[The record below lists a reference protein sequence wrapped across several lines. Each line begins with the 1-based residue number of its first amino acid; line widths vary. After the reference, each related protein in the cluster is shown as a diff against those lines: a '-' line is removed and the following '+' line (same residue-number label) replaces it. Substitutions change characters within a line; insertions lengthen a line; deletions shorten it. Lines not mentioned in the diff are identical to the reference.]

1 MAHAPIFLP
10 DMINKH
16 DITGLILAGGLG
28 TRMGHGDKGMQ
39 PLHGQPLARHV
50 LQRLAPQVGPL
61 AISANEHAGDYAR
74 FGLPVWQ
81 DVLPGHAGPLAGLH
95 SGMRHAATP
104 YLLSVPCDS
113 PLLPPDLA
121 ARLAAGLTQNNA
133 DLAIAVTEELDPA
146 TGLTVRR
153 PHPVF
158 CLVKTSALPQLDAY
172 LAAGER
178 RMRTWHG
185 PLKLAEVLFEDSA
198 AFGNVNTP
206 DELAA
211 LQARAL
217 SVPMAQAILADTVA
231 PVADIE
237 QLPLQQAFE
246 RILAADI
253 ISPIS
258 VPAHDNSAM
267 DGYALYGADLGAD
280 LGGGAP
286 VTLAVVDTIL
296 AGRPGTVKVARGQC
310 ARIMTGAVMPDGCDS
325 VVPQE
330 LVLQAGET
338 SITLAPDCIRPGDN
352 RRFKG
357 EDLMQGK
364 PALLQGKRLGPAE
377 LGLLASLGIATVPV
391 RRRLRVAFFS
401 TGDELRSIGEPL
413 AAGCIYDSNR
423 YTLLGML
430 TRLGCEVLDMGIVK
444 DNPPALEAALRGAC
458 ASADVI
464 ITSGGVSSGAA
475 DFTREILARLGKVAF
490 WHINMRPGR
499 PMAFGRIASAGDTAL
514 LLGLPGNPVAVMAT
528 FYFLARPALLR
539 LMGADAEASSLP
551 LLQVAAQAPIRKK
564 RGRTEY
570 QRGIVE
576 RDADGRQ
583 HVRVTGAQGSGILRS
598 MTQANCMIVLHE
610 AQGNVAAG
618 DLVDIV
624 LFHGLT

>member
-1 MAHAPIFLP
+1 
-10 DMINKH
+10 MINTH

-28 TRMGHGDKGMQ
+28 TRMGQRDKGML

-50 LQRLAPQVGPL
+50 LQRLAPQVGQL

-104 YLLSVPCDS
+104 YLLTVPCDS

-121 ARLAAGLTQNNA
+121 ARLAAGLMENDA

-146 TGLTVRR
+146 TGSAVRR

-158 CLVKTSALPQLDAY
+158 CLVKTSALSQLDAY

-185 PLKLAEVLFEDSA
+185 PLKLAEVLFDDGA
-198 AFGNVNTP
+198 AFGNINTP

-211 LQARAL
+211 LQARGL
-217 SVPMAQAILADTVA
+217 SVPMAQAILADSVA

-237 QLPLQQAFE
+237 ELPLPQAFE

-267 DGYALYGADLGAD
+267 DGYALHGAD
-280 LGGGAP
+280 LGGSVP
-286 VTLAVVDTIL
+286 LTLAVVDTIL
-296 AGRPGTVKVARGQC
+296 AGRPGTVTVRRGQC

-330 LVLQAGET
+330 LLQQASAS

-357 EDLMQGK
+357 EDLMQGQ

-401 TGDELRSIGEPL
+401 TGDELRSLGEPL
-413 AAGCIYDSNR
+413 DAGCIYDSNR

-444 DNPPALEAALRGAC
+444 DDPQALEAALRGAC

-475 DFTREILARLGKVAF
+475 DFTREILARLGEVAF
-490 WHINMRPGR
+490 WQINMRPGR
-499 PMAFGRIASAGDTAL
+499 PMAFGRIASEGDTAL

-539 LMGADAEASSLP
+539 MMGADADASSLP

-570 QRGIVE
+570 QRGIVG

-610 AQGNVAAG
+610 GQGHVAAG
-618 DLVDIV
+618 DLVDVV
-624 LFHGLT
+624 LFHGLM

>member
-1 MAHAPIFLP
+1 
-10 DMINKH
+10 MINTH

-28 TRMGHGDKGMQ
+28 TRMGQRDKGML

-50 LQRLAPQVGPL
+50 LQRLAPQVGQL
-61 AISANEHAGDYAR
+61 AISVHADAGDYAR
-74 FGLPVWQ
+74 FGLPVWP
-81 DVLPGHAGPLAGLH
+81 DALPGQLGPLAGLH
-95 SGMRHAATP
+95 SGMRHAGTP
-104 YLLSVPCDS
+104 YLLTVPCDS

-121 ARLAAGLTQNNA
+121 ARLATGLVENNA
-133 DLAIAVTEELDPA
+133 DLAIAVTEEIDPA
-146 TGLTVRR
+146 TGSTVRR

-172 LAAGER
+172 LRSGER

-185 PLKLAEVLFEDSA
+185 PLKLAEVLFENNG
-198 AFGNVNTP
+198 AFGNINTP

-211 LQARAL
+211 LQAQGL
-217 SVPMAQAILADTVA
+217 SVPMAQAILADSVA
-231 PVADIE
+231 PVTDVE
-237 QLPLQQAFE
+237 QLPLPQAFE

-280 LGGGAP
+280 LGGSVP
-286 VTLAVVDTIL
+286 LTLAVVDTIL
-296 AGRPGTVKVARGQC
+296 AGRPGTVKVGRGQC
-310 ARIMTGAVMPDGCDS
+310 ARIMTGAVMPDDCDS

-330 LVLQAGET
+330 LLQQASAS

-357 EDLMQGK
+357 EDLMQGQ

-413 AAGCIYDSNR
+413 DAGCIYDSNR

-430 TRLGCEVLDMGIVK
+430 SRLGCEVLDMGIVK
-444 DNPPALEAALRGAC
+444 DDPQALEAALRGAC

-475 DFTREILARLGKVAF
+475 DFTREILARLGEVAF
-490 WHINMRPGR
+490 WQINMRPGR
-499 PMAFGRIASAGDTAL
+499 PMAFGRIASEGDTAL
-514 LLGLPGNPVAVMAT
+514 LLGLPGNPVAVMAA
-528 FYFLARPALLR
+528 FYFLARPTLLR
-539 LMGADAEASSLP
+539 LMGADADTATLP

-576 RDADGRQ
+576 RGADGRQ

-610 AQGNVAAG
+610 AQGNVAMG

>member
-1 MAHAPIFLP
+1 
-10 DMINKH
+10 MINRH

-28 TRMGHGDKGMQ
+28 TRMGQRDKGML

-50 LQRLAPQVGPL
+50 LQRLAPQVGQL
-61 AISANEHAGDYAR
+61 AISVHAEAGDYAR
-74 FGLPVWQ
+74 FGLPVWP
-81 DVLPGHAGPLAGLH
+81 DVLPGQLGPLAGLH
-95 SGMRHAATP
+95 SGMQHANTP

-121 ARLAAGLTQNNA
+121 VRLAAGLTHENA
-133 DLAIAVTEELDPA
+133 DLAIAVTEETDPA
-146 TGLTVRR
+146 TGATVRR

-172 LAAGER
+172 LRGGER

-185 PLKLAEVLFEDSA
+185 PLKLAEVLFEDGA
-198 AFGNVNTP
+198 AFGNINTP
-206 DELAA
+206 DQLAA
-211 LQARAL
+211 LQAQGL
-217 SVPMAQAILADTVA
+217 SVPMAQAILADSVI
-231 PVADIE
+231 PVAE
-237 QLPLQQAFE
+237 SETLPLPQAFE

-267 DGYALYGADLGAD
+267 DGYALHGADLGAD
-280 LGGGAP
+280 LDGNAP
-286 VTLAVVDTIL
+286 LTLAVVDTIL
-296 AGRPGTVKVARGQC
+296 AGRPGTVSVQRGQC

-330 LVLQAGET
+330 LVQQASEQH
-338 SITLAPDCIRPGDN
+338 ITIALDCIRPGDN

-357 EDLMQGK
+357 EDLMQGQ
-364 PALLQGKRLGPAE
+364 PALLQGKILGPAE

-401 TGDELRSIGEPL
+401 TGDELRSIGEQL
-413 AAGCIYDSNR
+413 DAGCIYDSNR

-444 DNPPALEAALRGAC
+444 DQPQALEAALRGAC
-458 ASADVI
+458 AKADVI

-475 DFTREILARLGKVAF
+475 DFTREILARLGDVAF
-490 WHINMRPGR
+490 WQINMRPGR
-499 PMAFGRIASAGDTAL
+499 PMAFGRISSEGDSAL
-514 LLGLPGNPVAVMAT
+514 LLGLPGNPVAVMAA
-528 FYFLARPALLR
+528 FYFLARPTLLR
-539 LMGADAEASSLP
+539 LMGADADTATLP
-551 LLQVAAQAPIRKK
+551 RLHVAAQAPSRKK

-570 QRGIVE
+570 QRGILE
-576 RDADGRQ
+576 RDAQGCQ
-583 HVRVTGAQGSGILRS
+583 QVRVTGAQGSGILRS

-610 AQGNVAAG
+610 GQGNVAAG
-618 DLVDIV
+618 DPVDIV

>member
-1 MAHAPIFLP
+1 
-10 DMINKH
+10 MINTH

-28 TRMGHGDKGMQ
+28 TRMGQRDKGML

-50 LQRLAPQVGPL
+50 LQRLAPQVGQL
-61 AISANEHAGDYAR
+61 AISVHADAGDYAR
-74 FGLPVWQ
+74 FGLPVWP
-81 DVLPGHAGPLAGLH
+81 DVLPGQLGPLAGLH
-95 SGMRHAATP
+95 SGMQHAGTP
-104 YLLSVPCDS
+104 YLLTVPCDS

-121 ARLAAGLTQNNA
+121 ARLATGLVDNEA
-133 DLAIAVTEELDPA
+133 DLAIAVTEEIDPA
-146 TGLTVRR
+146 TGSTVRR

-158 CLVKTSALPQLDAY
+158 CLVKTSALPQLDSY
-172 LAAGER
+172 LRGGER

-185 PLKLAEVLFEDSA
+185 PLKLAEVVFEDGA
-198 AFGNVNTP
+198 AFGNMNTP

-211 LQARAL
+211 LQAQGL
-217 SVPMAQAILADTVA
+217 SVPMAQAILADSVA
-231 PVADIE
+231 PVADVE
-237 QLPLQQAFE
+237 QLPLPQAFE

-267 DGYALYGADLGAD
+267 DGYALHGED
-280 LGGGAP
+280 LGGDAP
-286 VTLAVVDTIL
+286 LTLAVVDTIL
-296 AGRPGTVKVARGQC
+296 AGRPGTVSVQRGQC
-310 ARIMTGAVMPDGCDS
+310 ARIMTGAVMPAGCDS

-330 LVLQAGET
+330 LVRHASDTG
-338 SITLAPDCIRPGDN
+338 ITLAPDCIRPGDN

-357 EDLMQGK
+357 EDLMQGQ
-364 PALLQGKRLGPAE
+364 PALLQGKLLGPAE

-391 RRRLRVAFFS
+391 RRTLRVAVFS
-401 TGDELRSIGEPL
+401 TGDELRSIGEALEP
-413 AAGCIYDSNR
+413 GCIYDSNR

-444 DNPPALEAALRGAC
+444 DSAQALEAALRGAC
-458 ASADVI
+458 AQADVI

-475 DFTREILARLGKVAF
+475 DFTREILARLGEVSF
-490 WHINMRPGR
+490 WQINMRPGR
-499 PMAFGRIASAGDTAL
+499 PMAFGTISSEGHSAL

-539 LMGADAEASSLP
+539 LMGANAESASLP

-598 MTQANCMIVLHE
+598 MTQANCMIVLH
-610 AQGNVAAG
+610 AQQGHVAAG
-618 DLVDIV
+618 ELVDIV

>member
-28 TRMGHGDKGMQ
+28 TRMGQRDKGML

-50 LQRLAPQVGPL
+50 LQRLAPQVGQL
-61 AISANEHAGDYAR
+61 AISVHADAGDYAR
-74 FGLPVWQ
+74 FGLPVWP
-81 DVLPGHAGPLAGLH
+81 DVLPGQLGPLAGLH
-95 SGMRHAATP
+95 SGMRHAGTP
-104 YLLSVPCDS
+104 YLLTVPCDS

-121 ARLAAGLTQNNA
+121 ARLAAGLVENDA
-133 DLAIAVTEELDPA
+133 DLAIAVTEETDPA
-146 TGLTVRR
+146 TGSAVRR

-158 CLVKTSALPQLDAY
+158 CLVKTAALPQLDAY
-172 LAAGER
+172 LRGGER

-185 PLKLAEVLFEDSA
+185 PLKLAEVLFEDGA
-198 AFGNVNTP
+198 AFGNINTP

-211 LQARAL
+211 LQARGL

-231 PVADIE
+231 PVTGIE
-237 QLPLQQAFE
+237 ELPLPQAFG
-246 RILAADI
+246 RMLAADI

-267 DGYALYGADLGAD
+267 DGYALHGAD
-280 LGGGAP
+280 LGGGTP
-286 VTLAVVDTIL
+286 VTLVVVDTIL
-296 AGRPGTVKVARGQC
+296 AGRPGTVKVERGQC

-330 LVLQAGET
+330 LVLQVNET
-338 SITLAPDCIRPGDN
+338 SITLAPDSIRPGDN

-357 EDLMQGK
+357 EDLMQGQ
-364 PALLQGKRLGPAE
+364 PALLQGKILGPAE
-377 LGLLASLGIATVPV
+377 LGLLASLGIAAVPV

-413 AAGCIYDSNR
+413 DAGCIYDSNR

-444 DNPPALEAALRGAC
+444 DNPQALEAALRGAC
-458 ASADVI
+458 AKADVI

-475 DFTREILARLGKVAF
+475 DFTRDILARLGDVAF
-490 WHINMRPGR
+490 WQINMRPGR
-499 PMAFGRIASAGDTAL
+499 PMAFGRIASEGDTAL
-514 LLGLPGNPVAVMAT
+514 LLGLPGNPVAVMAA
-528 FYFLARPALLR
+528 FYFLARPTLLR
-539 LMGADAEASSLP
+539 LMGADADTDTASLP

-576 RDADGRQ
+576 RGADGRQ

-610 AQGNVAAG
+610 AQGHVAAG
-618 DLVDIV
+618 DLVDVV
-624 LFHGLT
+624 LFHGLM

>member
-1 MAHAPIFLP
+1 
-10 DMINKH
+10 MINTH
-16 DITGLILAGGLG
+16 DITGLVLAGGLG
-28 TRMGHGDKGMQ
+28 TRMGHGDKGML

-50 LQRLAPQVGPL
+50 LQRLAPQVGQL
-61 AISANEHAGDYAR
+61 AISANAHADDYAR
-74 FGLPVWQ
+74 FGLPVWR
-81 DVLPGHAGPLAGLH
+81 DVLPGQLGPLAGLH
-95 SGMRHAATP
+95 SGMRHATTP
-104 YLLSVPCDS
+104 YLLTVPCDS

-121 ARLAAGLTQNNA
+121 ARLAAGLIDNDA
-133 DLAIAVTEELDPA
+133 DLAIAVTEELDEA
-146 TGLTVRR
+146 TGQLVRR

-158 CLVKTSALPQLDAY
+158 CLVKTSALPQLEAY

-185 PLKLAEVLFEDSA
+185 PLTLAEVLFHDGS

-206 DELAA
+206 EDLAA
-211 LQARAL
+211 LQAQGL
-217 SVPMAQAILADTVA
+217 SVPMAQAILADSVA
-231 PVADIE
+231 PVADVE
-237 QLPLQQAFE
+237 QLPLPQAFE

-267 DGYALYGADLGAD
+267 DGYALHGED
-280 LGGGAP
+280 LGGDAA

-296 AGRPGTVKVARGQC
+296 AGRPGSVTVERGQC
-310 ARIMTGAVMPDGCDS
+310 ARIMTGAVMPAGCDS

-330 LVLQAGET
+330 LVRHAGDS
-338 SITLAPDCIRPGDN
+338 SISVAPDCIRPGDN

-357 EDLMQGK
+357 EDLMQGQ

-413 AAGCIYDSNR
+413 APGCIYDSNR

-444 DNPPALEAALRGAC
+444 DDPQALEAALRGAC
-458 ASADVI
+458 TKADVI

-475 DFTREILARLGKVAF
+475 DFTREILARLGEVAF
-490 WHINMRPGR
+490 WQINMRPGR
-499 PMAFGRIASAGDTAL
+499 PMAFGRIASEGDTAL
-514 LLGLPGNPVAVMAT
+514 LLGLPGNPVAVMAA
-528 FYFLARPALLR
+528 FYFLARPTLLR
-539 LMGADAEASSLP
+539 LMGADADTSSLP

-576 RDADGRQ
+576 RGADGRQ

-598 MTQANCMIVLHE
+598 MTQANCMIVLH
-610 AQGNVAAG
+610 AQQGHVAAG

>member
-1 MAHAPIFLP
+1 
-10 DMINKH
+10 MINTH

-28 TRMGHGDKGMQ
+28 TRMGQRDKGML

-50 LQRLAPQVGPL
+50 LQRLVPQVGQL
-61 AISANEHAGDYAR
+61 AISVHADAGDYAR
-74 FGLPVWQ
+74 FGLAVWP
-81 DVLPGHAGPLAGLH
+81 DVLSGQLGPLAGLH
-95 SGMRHAATP
+95 SGMQHASTP
-104 YLLSVPCDS
+104 YLLTVPCDS

-121 ARLAAGLTQNNA
+121 ARLATGLVENNA
-133 DLAIAVTEELDPA
+133 DLAIAVTEEIDPA
-146 TGLTVRR
+146 TGSAVHR

-158 CLVKTSALPQLDAY
+158 CLVKTSALPQLEAY
-172 LAAGER
+172 LRSGER

-185 PLKLAEVLFEDSA
+185 PLKLAEVVFEDGA
-198 AFGNVNTP
+198 AFGNMNTP

-211 LQARAL
+211 LQAQGL
-217 SVPMAQAILADTVA
+217 SVPMAQAILADSVA
-231 PVADIE
+231 PVADVE
-237 QLPLQQAFE
+237 QLPLPQAFE

-267 DGYALYGADLGAD
+267 DGYALHGAD
-280 LGGGAP
+280 LGGDTA

-296 AGRPGTVKVARGQC
+296 AGRPGTVKVGRGQC

-330 LVLQAGET
+330 LLQQASAS

-401 TGDELRSIGEPL
+401 TGDELRSLGEPL

-444 DNPPALEAALRGAC
+444 DDPQALEAALRGAC
-458 ASADVI
+458 TKADVI

-475 DFTREILARLGKVAF
+475 DFTREILARLGEVAF
-490 WHINMRPGR
+490 WQINMRPGR
-499 PMAFGRIASAGDTAL
+499 PMAFGRIASEGDTAL
-514 LLGLPGNPVAVMAT
+514 LLGLPGNPVAVMAA
-528 FYFLARPALLR
+528 FYFLARPTLLR
-539 LMGADAEASSLP
+539 LMGADADTATLP

-576 RDADGRQ
+576 RGADGRQ

-610 AQGNVAAG
+610 AQGNVATG

>member
-1 MAHAPIFLP
+1 
-10 DMINKH
+10 MINKH

-28 TRMGHGDKGMQ
+28 TRMGQRDKGML

-50 LQRLAPQVGPL
+50 LQRLAPQVGQL
-61 AISANEHAGDYAR
+61 AISVHADAGDYAS
-74 FGLPVWQ
+74 FGLPVWP
-81 DVLPGHAGPLAGLH
+81 DSLPGQLGPLAGLH
-95 SGMRHAATP
+95 SGMRHAGTP
-104 YLLSVPCDS
+104 YLLTVPCDS

-121 ARLAAGLTQNNA
+121 ARLAAGLAENDA
-133 DLAIAVTEELDPA
+133 DLAIAVTEEIDPA
-146 TGLTVRR
+146 TGQTVRR

-158 CLVKTSALPQLDAY
+158 CLVKTSALPQLDSY
-172 LAAGER
+172 LRGGER

-185 PLKLAEVLFEDSA
+185 PLKLAEVLFENNS
-198 AFGNVNTP
+198 AFGNINTP

-211 LQARAL
+211 LQAQGL
-217 SVPMAQAILADTVA
+217 SVPMAQAILADTVT
-231 PVADIE
+231 PVAEIE
-237 QLPLQQAFE
+237 ELPLPQAFE

-253 ISPIS
+253 VSPIS

-267 DGYALYGADLGAD
+267 DGYALHGDD
-280 LGGGAP
+280 LGGDTP

-296 AGRPGTVKVARGQC
+296 AGRPGTVTIQRGQC

-330 LVLQAGET
+330 LVQQASAS
-338 SITLAPDCIRPGDN
+338 SITVAPDCIRPGDN

-357 EDLMQGK
+357 EDLMQGQ
-364 PALLQGKRLGPAE
+364 PALLQGKTLGPAE

-413 AAGCIYDSNR
+413 DAGCIYDSNR

-444 DNPPALEAALRGAC
+444 DNPQALEAALRGAC

-464 ITSGGVSSGAA
+464 VTSGGVSSGAA
-475 DFTREILARLGKVAF
+475 DFTREILARLGEVAF
-490 WHINMRPGR
+490 WQINMRPGR
-499 PMAFGRIASAGDTAL
+499 PMAFGRIASEGDTAL
-514 LLGLPGNPVAVMAT
+514 LLGLPGNPVAVMAA
-528 FYFLARPALLR
+528 FYFLARPTLLR
-539 LMGADAEASSLP
+539 LMGADADTAALP
-551 LLQVAAQAPIRKK
+551 LLQVAAQAAIRKK

-576 RDADGRQ
+576 RGPDGRQ
-583 HVRVTGAQGSGILRS
+583 HVRLTGAQGSGILHS
-598 MTQANCMIVLHE
+598 MTQANCIIVLHE
-610 AQGNVAAG
+610 AQGHVAAG

-624 LFHGLT
+624 LFHGLI

>member
-1 MAHAPIFLP
+1 
-10 DMINKH
+10 MIVQQ
-16 DITGLILAGGLG
+16 DITGLVLAGGLG
-28 TRMGHGDKGMQ
+28 TRMGRSDKGMLS
-39 PLHGQPLARHV
+39 LHGQPLVRHV
-50 LQRLAPQVGPL
+50 LQRLAPQVGQL
-61 AISANEHAGDYAR
+61 AISANAHAAAYAR
-74 FGLPVWQ
+74 FGLPVWP
-81 DVLPGHAGPLAGLH
+81 DLLPGQLGPLAGLH
-95 SGMRHAATP
+95 SGMQHARTP
-104 YLLSVPCDS
+104 YLLTVPCDS

-121 ARLAAGLTQNNA
+121 ARLAAGLREHDA
-133 DLAIAVTEELDPA
+133 DLAIAVTEELDAA
-146 TGLTVRR
+146 TGRRVRR

-185 PLKLAEVLFEDSA
+185 PLKLAEVLFENGA
-198 AFGNVNTP
+198 AFGNLNTP
-206 DELAA
+206 AELAA
-211 LQARAL
+211 LQAQAL
-217 SVPMAQAILADTVA
+217 SVPMAQAMLANAAA
-231 PVADIE
+231 PVAEIE
-237 QLPLQQAFE
+237 RLALPQALE

-267 DGYALYGADLGAD
+267 DGYALHGED
-280 LGGGAP
+280 LGGDTA

-296 AGRPGTVKVARGQC
+296 AGRPGTVSVGRGQC
-310 ARIMTGAVMPDGCDS
+310 ARIMTGAVMPAGCDS

-330 LVLQAGET
+330 LVQQASEH
-338 SITLAPDCIRPGDN
+338 SITVAPDCISPGDN
-352 RRFKG
+352 RRFEG

-413 AAGCIYDSNR
+413 DAGCIYDSNR

-430 TRLGCEVLDMGIVK
+430 SRLGCEVLDMGIVK
-444 DNPPALEAALRGAC
+444 DQPQALEAALRGAC
-458 ASADVI
+458 ATADVI

-475 DFTREILARLGKVAF
+475 DFTRDILARLGDVAF
-490 WHINMRPGR
+490 WQINMRPGR
-499 PMAFGRIASAGDTAL
+499 PMAFGNIASDGHTAL

-528 FYFLARPALLR
+528 FYFLARPTLLR
-539 LMGADAEASSLP
+539 LMGADADTASLP

-576 RDADGRQ
+576 RGPDGRQ

-610 AQGNVAAG
+610 EQGHVAAG
-618 DLVDIV
+618 DPVDIV

>member
-1 MAHAPIFLP
+1 
-10 DMINKH
+10 MINKH

-28 TRMGHGDKGMQ
+28 TRMGQRDKGML

-50 LQRLAPQVGPL
+50 LQRLAPQVGQL
-61 AISANEHAGDYAR
+61 AISANEHAGDYPR

-81 DVLPGHAGPLAGLH
+81 DALPGHAGPLAGLH

-104 YLLSVPCDS
+104 YLLTVPCDS

-121 ARLAAGLTQNNA
+121 VRLAAGLTHENA
-133 DLAIAVTEELDPA
+133 DLAIAVTEETDPA
-146 TGLTVRR
+146 TGATVRR

-172 LAAGER
+172 LRGGER

-185 PLKLAEVLFEDSA
+185 PLKLAEVLFEDGA
-198 AFGNVNTP
+198 AFGNINTP
-206 DELAA
+206 DQLAA
-211 LQARAL
+211 LQAQGL
-217 SVPMAQAILADTVA
+217 SVPMAQAILADSVI
-231 PVADIE
+231 PVAE
-237 QLPLQQAFE
+237 SETLPLPQAFE

-267 DGYALYGADLGAD
+267 DGYALHGADLGSD
-280 LGGGAP
+280 LDGNAP
-286 VTLAVVDTIL
+286 LTLAVVDTIL
-296 AGRPGTVKVARGQC
+296 AGRPGTVSVQRGQC

-330 LVLQAGET
+330 LVQQASEQH
-338 SITLAPDCIRPGDN
+338 ITIAPDCIRPGDN

-357 EDLMQGK
+357 EDLMQGQ
-364 PALLQGKRLGPAE
+364 PALLQGKILGPAE

-401 TGDELRSIGEPL
+401 TGDELRSIGEQL
-413 AAGCIYDSNR
+413 DAGCIYDSNR

-444 DNPPALEAALRGAC
+444 DQPQALEAALRGAC
-458 ASADVI
+458 AKADVI

-475 DFTREILARLGKVAF
+475 DFTREILARLGDVAF
-490 WHINMRPGR
+490 WQINMRPGR
-499 PMAFGRIASAGDTAL
+499 PMAFGPISSEGDTAL
-514 LLGLPGNPVAVMAT
+514 LLGLPGNPVAVMAA
-528 FYFLARPALLR
+528 FYFLARPTLLR
-539 LMGADAEASSLP
+539 LMGADADSASLP

-576 RDADGRQ
+576 RGADGHQ

-610 AQGNVAAG
+610 GQGHVAAG

-624 LFHGLT
+624 LFHGLI

>member
-1 MAHAPIFLP
+1 
-10 DMINKH
+10 MIVQQ
-16 DITGLILAGGLG
+16 DITGLVLAGGLG
-28 TRMGHGDKGMQ
+28 TRMGRSDKGMLS
-39 PLHGQPLARHV
+39 LHGQPLVRHV
-50 LQRLAPQVGPL
+50 LQRLAPQVGQL
-61 AISANEHAGDYAR
+61 AISANAHAAAYAR
-74 FGLPVWQ
+74 FGLPVWP
-81 DVLPGHAGPLAGLH
+81 DLLPGQLGPLAGLH
-95 SGMRHAATP
+95 SGMQHARTP
-104 YLLSVPCDS
+104 YLLTVPCDS

-121 ARLAAGLTQNNA
+121 ARLAAGLREHDA
-133 DLAIAVTEELDPA
+133 DLAIAVTEELDAA
-146 TGLTVRR
+146 TGRRVRR

-185 PLKLAEVLFEDSA
+185 PLKLAEVLFENGA
-198 AFGNVNTP
+198 AFGNLNTP
-206 DELAA
+206 AELAA
-211 LQARAL
+211 LQAQAL
-217 SVPMAQAILADTVA
+217 SVPMAQAMLADAAA
-231 PVADIE
+231 PVAE
-237 QLPLQQAFE
+237 SERRALPPALE

-253 ISPIS
+253 SSPIS

-267 DGYALYGADLGAD
+267 DGYALHGED
-280 LGGGAP
+280 LGGDTA

-296 AGRPGTVKVARGQC
+296 AGRPGTVSVGRGQC
-310 ARIMTGAVMPDGCDS
+310 ARIMTGAVMPAGCDS

-330 LVLQAGET
+330 LVQQASEH
-338 SITLAPDCIRPGDN
+338 SITVAPDCISPGDN
-352 RRFKG
+352 RRFEG

-413 AAGCIYDSNR
+413 DAGCIYDSNR

-430 TRLGCEVLDMGIVK
+430 SRLGCEVLDMGIVK
-444 DNPPALEAALRGAC
+444 DQPQALEAALRGAC
-458 ASADVI
+458 ATADVI

-475 DFTREILARLGKVAF
+475 DFTRDILARLGDVAF
-490 WHINMRPGR
+490 WQINMRPGR
-499 PMAFGRIASAGDTAL
+499 PMAFGNIASDGHTAL

-528 FYFLARPALLR
+528 FYFLARPTLLR
-539 LMGADAEASSLP
+539 LMGADADTASLP

-576 RDADGRQ
+576 RGPDGRQ

-610 AQGNVAAG
+610 EQGHVAAG
-618 DLVDIV
+618 DPVDIV

>member
-1 MAHAPIFLP
+1 
-10 DMINKH
+10 MINTH
-16 DITGLILAGGLG
+16 DITGLVLAGGLG
-28 TRMGHGDKGMQ
+28 TRMGNSDKGML

-50 LQRLAPQVGPL
+50 LQRLAPQVGQL
-61 AISANEHAGDYAR
+61 AISANAHAEDYAT
-74 FGLPVWQ
+74 FGLPVWP
-81 DVLPGHAGPLAGLH
+81 DLLPGQLGPLAGLH
-95 SGMRHAATP
+95 SGMRHARTP
-104 YLLSVPCDS
+104 YLLTVPCDS

-121 ARLAAGLTQNNA
+121 VRLAAGLSENGA
-133 DLAIAVTEELDPA
+133 DLAIAVTEEMDPA
-146 TGLTVRR
+146 TGSSVRR

-158 CLVKTSALPQLDAY
+158 CLVKTSALPQLEAY

-185 PLKLAEVLFEDSA
+185 PLKLAEVLFQEHG
-198 AFGNVNTP
+198 AFGNLNTP
-206 DELAA
+206 EDLAA
-211 LQARAL
+211 LQAQGL
-217 SVPMAQAILADTVA
+217 SVPMAQAILADAVA
-231 PVADIE
+231 PIADLE
-237 QLPLQQAFE
+237 QLALPQALE

-267 DGYALYGADLGAD
+267 DGYALHGAD
-280 LGGGAP
+280 LGGNAP

-296 AGRPGTVKVARGQC
+296 AGRPGTVPVQRGQC

-330 LVLQAGET
+330 LVRQSSEH
-338 SITLAPDCIRPGDN
+338 SITLAPDCIRPGNN

-357 EDLMQGK
+357 EDLMQGQ
-364 PALLQGKRLGPAE
+364 PALLQGKILGPAE

-401 TGDELRSIGEPL
+401 TGDELRSIGEALEP
-413 AAGCIYDSNR
+413 GCIYDSNR

-444 DNPPALEAALRGAC
+444 DNPQALETALRGAC
-458 ASADVI
+458 AQADVI

-490 WHINMRPGR
+490 WQINMRPGR
-499 PMAFGRIASAGDTAL
+499 PMAFGNIASDGHSAL
-514 LLGLPGNPVAVMAT
+514 LLGLPGNPVAVMAA
-528 FYFLARPALLR
+528 FYFLARPTLLR
-539 LMGADAEASSLP
+539 LMGADAHTANPL
-551 LLQVAAQAPIRKK
+551 LLQVAAQDPIRKK

-576 RDADGRQ
+576 RDPDGSQ
-583 HVRVTGAQGSGILRS
+583 HVRLTGAQGSGILHS
-598 MTQANCMIVLHE
+598 MTQANCIIVLHAE
-610 AQGNVAAG
+610 QGHVAAG

-624 LFHGLT
+624 LLRGLI

>member
-1 MAHAPIFLP
+1 
-10 DMINKH
+10 MINTH
-16 DITGLILAGGLG
+16 DITGLVLAGGLG
-28 TRMGHGDKGMQ
+28 TRMGHGDKGML

-50 LQRLAPQVGPL
+50 LQRLAPQVGQL
-61 AISANEHAGDYAR
+61 AISANAHADDYAR
-74 FGLPVWQ
+74 FGLPVWR
-81 DVLPGHAGPLAGLH
+81 DALPGQLGPLAGLH
-95 SGMRHAATP
+95 SGMRHATTP
-104 YLLSVPCDS
+104 YLLTVPCDS

-121 ARLAAGLTQNNA
+121 ARLAAGLIDNDA
-133 DLAIAVTEELDPA
+133 DLAIAVTEELDEA
-146 TGLTVRR
+146 TGQLVRR

-158 CLVKTSALPQLDAY
+158 CLVKTSALPQLEAY

-185 PLKLAEVLFEDSA
+185 PLTLAEVLFHDGS

-206 DELAA
+206 EDLAA
-211 LQARAL
+211 LQAQGL
-217 SVPMAQAILADTVA
+217 SVPMAQAILADSVA
-231 PVADIE
+231 PVAE
-237 QLPLQQAFE
+237 LEHLALPQALE

-267 DGYALYGADLGAD
+267 DGYALHGED
-280 LGGGAP
+280 LGGDAA

-296 AGRPGTVKVARGQC
+296 AGRPGSVTVERGQC
-310 ARIMTGAVMPDGCDS
+310 ARIMTGAVMPAGCDS

-330 LVLQAGET
+330 LVRHAGDS
-338 SITLAPDCIRPGDN
+338 SISVAPDCIRPGDN

-357 EDLMQGK
+357 EDLMQGQ

-413 AAGCIYDSNR
+413 APGCIYDSNR

-444 DNPPALEAALRGAC
+444 DNPQALEAALRGAC
-458 ASADVI
+458 AQADVI

-475 DFTREILARLGKVAF
+475 DFTREILARLGDVTF
-490 WHINMRPGR
+490 WQINMRPGR
-499 PMAFGRIASAGDTAL
+499 PMAFGNISSEGHAAL
-514 LLGLPGNPVAVMAT
+514 LLGLPGNPVAVMAA
-528 FYFLARPALLR
+528 FYFLARPTLLR
-539 LMGADAEASSLP
+539 LMGADADTASLP

-576 RDADGRQ
+576 RGADGRQ

-598 MTQANCMIVLHE
+598 MTQANCMIVLH
-610 AQGNVAAG
+610 AQQGHVAAG

>member
-1 MAHAPIFLP
+1 
-10 DMINKH
+10 MINTH
-16 DITGLILAGGLG
+16 DITGLVLAGGLG
-28 TRMGHGDKGMQ
+28 TRMGHGDKGML

-50 LQRLAPQVGPL
+50 LQRLAPQVGQL
-61 AISANEHAGDYAR
+61 AISANAHADDYAR
-74 FGLPVWQ
+74 FGLPVWR
-81 DVLPGHAGPLAGLH
+81 DALPGQLGPLAGLH
-95 SGMRHAATP
+95 SGMRHATTP
-104 YLLSVPCDS
+104 YLLTVPCDS

-121 ARLAAGLTQNNA
+121 ARLAAGLIDNDA
-133 DLAIAVTEELDPA
+133 DLAIAVTEELDEA
-146 TGLTVRR
+146 TGQLVRR

-158 CLVKTSALPQLDAY
+158 CLVKTSALPQLEAY

-185 PLKLAEVLFEDSA
+185 PLTLAEVLFHDGS

-206 DELAA
+206 EDLAA
-211 LQARAL
+211 LQAQGL
-217 SVPMAQAILADTVA
+217 SVPMAQAILADSVA
-231 PVADIE
+231 PVAE
-237 QLPLQQAFE
+237 LEHLALPQALE

-267 DGYALYGADLGAD
+267 DGYALHGED
-280 LGGGAP
+280 LGGDAA

-296 AGRPGTVKVARGQC
+296 AGRPGSVSVQRGQC
-310 ARIMTGAVMPDGCDS
+310 ARIMTGAVMPAGCDS

-330 LVLQAGET
+330 LVRHAGDS
-338 SITLAPDCIRPGDN
+338 SISVAPECIRPGDN

-357 EDLMQGK
+357 EDLMQGQ

-413 AAGCIYDSNR
+413 APGCIYDSNR

-444 DNPPALEAALRGAC
+444 DNPQALEAALRGAC
-458 ASADVI
+458 AQADVI

-475 DFTREILARLGKVAF
+475 DFTREILARLGDVSF
-490 WHINMRPGR
+490 WQINMRPGR
-499 PMAFGRIASAGDTAL
+499 PMAFGNISSEGHAAL
-514 LLGLPGNPVAVMAT
+514 LLGLPGNPVAVMAA
-528 FYFLARPALLR
+528 FYFLARPTLLR
-539 LMGADAEASSLP
+539 LMGADADTASLP
-551 LLQVAAQAPIRKK
+551 LLQVAAQAAIRKK

-576 RDADGRQ
+576 RGADGRQ

-598 MTQANCMIVLHE
+598 MTQANCMIVLH
-610 AQGNVAAG
+610 AQQGHVAAG

>member
-1 MAHAPIFLP
+1 
-10 DMINKH
+10 
-16 DITGLILAGGLG
+16 
-28 TRMGHGDKGMQ
+28 
-39 PLHGQPLARHV
+39 
-50 LQRLAPQVGPL
+50 
-61 AISANEHAGDYAR
+61 
-74 FGLPVWQ
+74 
-81 DVLPGHAGPLAGLH
+81 
-95 SGMRHAATP
+95 
-104 YLLSVPCDS
+104 
-113 PLLPPDLA
+113 
-121 ARLAAGLTQNNA
+121 LTQDHA
-133 DLAIAVTEELDPA
+133 DLAIAVTEEIDPA
-146 TGLTVRR
+146 TGSTVRR

-158 CLVKTSALPQLDAY
+158 CLVKTSALPQLAAY

-185 PLKLAEVLFEDSA
+185 ALKLTEVLFENNS
-198 AFGNVNTP
+198 AFGNINTP
-206 DELAA
+206 HELAA
-211 LQARAL
+211 LQAQGL

-231 PVADIE
+231 PVAEIE
-237 QLPLQQAFE
+237 TLPLPQAFE

-267 DGYALYGADLGAD
+267 DGYALHGAD
-280 LGGGAP
+280 LGGDTP

-296 AGRPGTVKVARGQC
+296 AGRPGTVTIGRGQC

-330 LVLQAGET
+330 LVQQASEHA
-338 SITLAPDCIRPGDN
+338 ITVAPDCIRAGDN

-357 EDLMQGK
+357 EDLMQGQ

-401 TGDELRSIGEPL
+401 TGDELRSIGEQL
-413 AAGCIYDSNR
+413 DAGCIYDSNR

-430 TRLGCEVLDMGIVK
+430 SRLGCEVLDMGIVK
-444 DNPPALEAALRGAC
+444 DNPQALEAALRGAC
-458 ASADVI
+458 AQADVI

-475 DFTREILARLGKVAF
+475 DFTRDILARLGEVAF
-490 WHINMRPGR
+490 WQINMRPGR
-499 PMAFGRIASAGDTAL
+499 PMAFGRIASEGDTAL
-514 LLGLPGNPVAVMAT
+514 LLGLPGNPVAVMAA
-528 FYFLARPALLR
+528 FYFLARPTLLR
-539 LMGADAEASSLP
+539 LMGADADTSTLP

-610 AQGNVAAG
+610 AQGHVAAG

-624 LFHGLT
+624 LFHGLS

>member
-1 MAHAPIFLP
+1 
-10 DMINKH
+10 MINTH

-28 TRMGHGDKGMQ
+28 TRMGQRDKGML

-50 LQRLAPQVGPL
+50 LQRLAPQVGQL
-61 AISANEHAGDYAR
+61 AISVHADAGDYAR
-74 FGLPVWQ
+74 FDLPVWP
-81 DVLPGHAGPLAGLH
+81 DVLPGHLGPLAGLH
-95 SGMRHAATP
+95 SGMRHASTP
-104 YLLSVPCDS
+104 YLLTVPCDS

-121 ARLAAGLTQNNA
+121 ACLAAGLVENDA
-133 DLAIAVTEELDPA
+133 DLAIAVTEEIDPA
-146 TGLTVRR
+146 TGTAVRR

-172 LAAGER
+172 LRNGER

-185 PLKLAEVLFEDSA
+185 SLKLAEVVFEDGA
-198 AFGNVNTP
+198 AFGNMNTP

-211 LQARAL
+211 LQTQGL
-217 SVPMAQAILADTVA
+217 SVPMAQAILADSVP

-237 QLPLQQAFE
+237 ELPLPQAFE

-267 DGYALYGADLGAD
+267 DGYALHGAD
-280 LGGGAP
+280 LGGSVP
-286 VTLAVVDTIL
+286 LTLAVVDTIL
-296 AGRPGTVKVARGQC
+296 AGRPGTVKVGRGQC

-330 LVLQAGET
+330 LVQQASEH
-338 SITLAPDCIRPGDN
+338 SITVAPDCIRPGDN

-364 PALLQGKRLGPAE
+364 SALLQGKRLGPAE
-377 LGLLASLGIATVPV
+377 LGLLASLGIATVFV

-413 AAGCIYDSNR
+413 DAGCIYDSNR

-430 TRLGCEVLDMGIVK
+430 SRLGCDVLDMGIVK
-444 DNPPALEAALRGAC
+444 DNPQALEAALRGAC

-475 DFTREILARLGKVAF
+475 DFTREILARLGEVAF
-490 WHINMRPGR
+490 WQINMRPGR
-499 PMAFGRIASAGDTAL
+499 PMAFGRIASEGDTAL
-514 LLGLPGNPVAVMAT
+514 LLGLPGNPVAVMAA
-528 FYFLARPALLR
+528 FYFLARPTLLR
-539 LMGADAEASSLP
+539 LMGADADTSALP
-551 LLQVAAQAPIRKK
+551 LLQVVAQAPIRKK

-610 AQGNVAAG
+610 AQGNVAMG

>member
-1 MAHAPIFLP
+1 
-10 DMINKH
+10 MINTH
-16 DITGLILAGGLG
+16 DITGLVLAGGLG
-28 TRMGHGDKGMQ
+28 TRMGNSDKGML

-50 LQRLAPQVGPL
+50 LQRLAPQVGQL
-61 AISANEHAGDYAR
+61 AISANAHAEDYAR
-74 FGLPVWQ
+74 FGLPVWP
-81 DVLPGHAGPLAGLH
+81 DLLPGQLGPLAGLH
-95 SGMRHAATP
+95 SGMRHAGTP
-104 YLLSVPCDS
+104 YLLTVPCDS

-121 ARLAAGLTQNNA
+121 VRLAACLSENGA
-133 DLAIAVTEELDPA
+133 DLAIAVTEEMDPA
-146 TGLTVRR
+146 TGSAVRR

-158 CLVKTSALPQLDAY
+158 CLVKTSALPQLEAY

-185 PLKLAEVLFEDSA
+185 PLKLAEVLFQEHG

-206 DELAA
+206 EDLAA
-211 LQARAL
+211 LQAQGL
-217 SVPMAQAILADTVA
+217 SVPMAQAILADAVA
-231 PVADIE
+231 PIADLE
-237 QLPLQQAFE
+237 QLALPQALE

-267 DGYALYGADLGAD
+267 DGYALHGED
-280 LGGGAP
+280 LGGDAA

-296 AGRPGTVKVARGQC
+296 AGRPGSVSVQRRQC
-310 ARIMTGAVMPDGCDS
+310 ARIMTGAVMPAGCDS

-330 LVLQAGET
+330 LVRHAGDS
-338 SITLAPDCIRPGDN
+338 SISVAPDCIRPGDN

-357 EDLMQGK
+357 EDLMQGQ

-413 AAGCIYDSNR
+413 APGCIYDSNR

-430 TRLGCEVLDMGIVK
+430 TRLGCDVLDMGIVK
-444 DNPPALEAALRGAC
+444 DNPQALEAALRGAC
-458 ASADVI
+458 AQADVI

-475 DFTREILARLGKVAF
+475 DFTREILARLGDVTF
-490 WHINMRPGR
+490 WQINMRPGR
-499 PMAFGRIASAGDTAL
+499 PMAFGNISSEGHAAL
-514 LLGLPGNPVAVMAT
+514 LLGLPGNPVAVMAA
-528 FYFLARPALLR
+528 FYFLARPTLLR
-539 LMGADAEASSLP
+539 LMGADADTASLP

-576 RDADGRQ
+576 RGADGRQ

-598 MTQANCMIVLHE
+598 MTQANCMIVLH
-610 AQGNVAAG
+610 AQQGHVAAG

>member
-1 MAHAPIFLP
+1 
-10 DMINKH
+10 MINTH
-16 DITGLILAGGLG
+16 DITGLVLAGGLG
-28 TRMGHGDKGMQ
+28 TRMGHGDKGML

-50 LQRLAPQVGPL
+50 LQRLAPQVGQL
-61 AISANEHAGDYAR
+61 AISANAHADDYAR
-74 FGLPVWQ
+74 FGLPVWR
-81 DVLPGHAGPLAGLH
+81 DVLPGQLGPLAGLH
-95 SGMRHAATP
+95 SGMRHATTP
-104 YLLSVPCDS
+104 YLLTVPCDS

-121 ARLAAGLTQNNA
+121 ARLAAGLIDNDA
-133 DLAIAVTEELDPA
+133 DLAIAVTEELDEA
-146 TGLTVRR
+146 TGQLVRR

-158 CLVKTSALPQLDAY
+158 CLVKTSALPQLEAY

-185 PLKLAEVLFEDSA
+185 PLTLAEVLFHDGS

-206 DELAA
+206 EDLAA
-211 LQARAL
+211 LQAQGL
-217 SVPMAQAILADTVA
+217 SVPMAQAILADSVA
-231 PVADIE
+231 PVAE
-237 QLPLQQAFE
+237 LEHLALPQALE

-267 DGYALYGADLGAD
+267 DGYALHGED
-280 LGGGAP
+280 LGGDAA

-296 AGRPGTVKVARGQC
+296 AGRPGSVSVQRGQC
-310 ARIMTGAVMPDGCDS
+310 ARIMTGAVMPAGCDS

-330 LVLQAGET
+330 LVRHAGDS
-338 SITLAPDCIRPGDN
+338 SITVAPDCIRPGDN

-357 EDLMQGK
+357 EDLMQGQ

-413 AAGCIYDSNR
+413 APGCIYDSNR

-444 DNPPALEAALRGAC
+444 DNPQALEAALRGAC
-458 ASADVI
+458 AQADVI

-475 DFTREILARLGKVAF
+475 DFTREILARLGDVSF
-490 WHINMRPGR
+490 WQINMRPGR
-499 PMAFGRIASAGDTAL
+499 PMAFGNISSEGHAAL
-514 LLGLPGNPVAVMAT
+514 LLGLPGNPVAVMAA
-528 FYFLARPALLR
+528 FYFLARPTLLR
-539 LMGADAEASSLP
+539 LMGADADTASLP

-576 RDADGRQ
+576 RGADGRQ

-598 MTQANCMIVLHE
+598 MTQANCMIVLH
-610 AQGNVAAG
+610 AQQGHVAAG